1 MASPV
6 YHPLR
11 LVLAPNLP
19 VDMPLPDGSCS
30 SSASTPEPDTTAAAA
45 HPPKRKGGRKPIYAT
60 SEERKQRNRQAQ
72 AAFRERRSE
81 YIKQLEATIQRHEDA
96 LRALQQNHRAA
107 ADECLMLRYKNSLL
121 ERLLLEKGIDVHAE
135 LRLKTTTTTAAA
147 AAAPANALPAAQRP
161 HQKSPFARPPPLA
174 HPGGFSAPAA
184 AAALT
189 PVSMNSPD
197 SNPTPRPPSNSSAS
211 GPARSQAPYFM
222 VPFQK
227 HYDPLGAFS
236 LRPCLR
242 LPALTDPCLPSEPE
256 YDPPQH
262 QHSNNHNHSHADCP
276 PSSSSH
282 NPTTTPFGLPRPNSN
297 NHNNNP
303 PHPDILAQLGDDG
316 LGSLSAFVDHF
327 DPMLDADPF
336 GLSASMHFHTP
347 LSYTQSNIR

>member
-30 SSASTPEPDTTAAAA
+30 SSASTPEPDTAAAAAAA

-135 LRLKTTTTTAAA
+135 LRLKTTT

-174 HPGGFSAPAA
+174 HPGGFSAPAAAA

-227 HYDPLGAFS
+227 HYDPL
-236 LRPCLR
+236 
-242 LPALTDPCLPSEPE
+242 EPE

-282 NPTTTPFGLPRPNSN
+282 NPTTTTTTTPFGLPRPNSN

>member
-11 LVLAPNLP
+11 LALAPNLP
-19 VDMPLPDGSCS
+19 AADMPLPDGSCS
-30 SSASTPEPDTTAAAA
+30 SSASTPEPDTAAAASAA

-135 LRLKTTTTTAAA
+135 LRLKTTATATAD
-147 AAAPANALPAAQRP
+147 ALPAAQRP
-161 HQKSPFARPPPLA
+161 HHKSAFARPPPSA

-184 AAALT
+184 ALT
-189 PVSMNSPD
+189 PVSMSSPD

-211 GPARSQAPYFM
+211 GPARGQAPYFM
-222 VPFQK
+222 VPFPR
-227 HYDPLGAFS
+227 HYDPL
-236 LRPCLR
+236 
-242 LPALTDPCLPSEPE
+242 EPE
-256 YDPPQH
+256 YD
-262 QHSNNHNHSHADCP
+262 HSHADCP

-282 NPTTTPFGLPRPNSN
+282 HPTTTTTNTAPFALPRPNTHHNHSN
-297 NHNNNP
+297 NNNNTP
-303 PHPDILAQLGDDG
+303 PHPDILAQLGGDDG

-347 LSYTQSNIR
+347 LTYTQSNIR